1 MDKKSSFSR
10 SWLAKT
16 VVMTMLLAML
26 AAVAI
31 SCSGADDTPAAQVA
45 APAATSAPV
54 VSSEAAPDPTATPT
68 PSYDTTLYGATYYKR
83 DQNVETE
90 QVSTRPVI
98 TQDVIDRM
106 PLMKI
111 DEVTKWIPQTWQK
124 TFEYEDIKR
133 GGTFINAVNWDIAK
147 WDPRLTAA
155 GGTMAV
161 GNMVYMAL
169 LKFKTGVGEDPVN
182 PPLTPR
188 LAESWEF
195 SGDSMTATFKIHK
208 GIHWGDIND
217 PYQLGPEVV
226 ADDIKWSLL
235 QLRDNSVHSGAFATI
250 ESIDTP
256 DSHTLVLNFSSPS
269 LWLLPNLAIKDH
281 PIVNRH
287 LFEADRQNFE
297 AVGPG
302 PFILES
308 AKKSVKVTM
317 KANPNY
323 FFKDERGGQLPY
335 VDGVT
340 FLIVPDAST
349 KVAMLRTGRTDYAYG
364 ATSGRIEEFGKL
376 LESQPEMIGYPSQT
390 GYACCISFQQNDP
403 IWGNVDARRAASL
416 AIDSKG
422 IGDVLFGYNHAPV
435 PLRAAWFFFMDEM
448 PSWDDDL
455 DALYGDYVWHYDVA
469 KAQELWDSTGFGEIE
484 ESIEYYAYSTAYTDT
499 LALVVEDLKK
509 IGIKAKIDSR
519 DYSAYNGPLAA
530 GELPGIFWSWAASF
544 PGLASM
550 MYFRYNV
557 NGTVNRENINDPLV
571 NDLTTQMRDAT
582 NEEDMLS
589 VLQPLRERI
598 LDQVFHME
606 MPRAALAI
614 SCYCMQGWVKNYQQG
629 SYSGGYYYWGHTLDA
644 IWLDREH

>member
-1 MDKKSSFSR
+1 MGNIMAATTGNMAR
-10 SWLAKT
+10 
-16 VVMTMLLAML
+16 LLFMKVGL
-26 AAVAI
+26 ILISTFLI
-31 SCSGADDTPAAQVA
+31 SCQTAEEAPAAQATAPTAVTEPVA
-45 APAATSAPV
+45 ASSTDAAA
-54 VSSEAAPDPTATPT
+54 DPIATPT
-68 PSYDTTLYGATYYKR
+68 PAYDTMLYGSTAIKR
-83 DQNVETE
+83 EQNVEAE
-90 QVSTRPVI
+90 SLNTRPVI
-98 TQDVIDRM
+98 TQEVIDAM

-111 DEVTKWIPQTWQK
+111 SEVTTWIPQTWQR
-124 TFEYEDIKR
+124 TYEYEDIKR
-133 GGTFINAVNWDIAK
+133 GGTLINAVNWDIAK

-161 GNMVYMAL
+161 SNMVYMAL

-182 PPLTPR
+182 PPLVPR
-188 LAESWEF
+188 LAESWEY
-195 SGDSMTATFKIHK
+195 SGDSMHATFNLHQ
-208 GIHWGDIND
+208 GIYWGDIND
-217 PYQLGPEVV
+217 PYQKGPEVV
-226 ADDIKWSLL
+226 AEDVKWSLL
-235 QLRDNSVHSGAFATI
+235 QLRDNSVHSGAFNTI
-250 ESIDTP
+250 VSIDTP
-256 DSHTLVLNFSSPS
+256 SKYTLVLNFSSPS

-308 AKKSVKVTM
+308 AQKSIKVTM

-323 FFKDERGGQLPY
+323 YFKDEKGGQLPY
-335 VDGVT
+335 IDGVD
-340 FLIVPDAST
+340 FLIVPDQST
-349 KVAMLRTGRTDYAYG
+349 KIAMLRTGRTDYAYG

-376 LESQPEMIGYPSQT
+376 LESKPDMIAYPSPAAF
-390 GYACCISFQQNDP
+390 ACCISFQQNDP
-403 IWGNVDARRAASL
+403 IWQNPDARRAVSL
-416 AIDSKG
+416 AVDTKG
-422 IGDVLFGYNHAPV
+422 IGDVLYGYNHAPV

-455 DALYGDYVWHYDVA
+455 DALYGDYVWHYNPTKA
-469 KAQELWDSTGFGEIE
+469 KELWDSTGLGEIE
-484 ESIEYYAYSTAYTDT
+484 ERIESANTDT
-499 LALVVEDLKK
+499 LSLVVADLKNNL
-509 IGIKAKIDSR
+509 GIDAKIDSR

-530 GELPGIFWSWAASF
+530 GTLSGIFYSWAASF

-582 NEEDMLS
+582 NEADMLA

-606 MPRAALAI
+606 SPRAAMSI

-629 SYSGGYYYWGHTLDA
+629 TYAGGYYYWGHTLDSV
-644 IWLDREH
+644 WLDRKH